1 MNTIKRSTIA
11 KHFVNNQSF
20 SKNFSLERFKTIK
33 DCYNVFDLVKIE
45 AICIFNRKPTTLRR
59 KKLNS
64 VALFP

>member
-33 DCYNVFDLVKIE
+33 DCYCLTWSKLKLYVFLIE
-45 AICIFNRKPTTLRR
+45 NLPHLGEK
-59 KKLNS
+59 N
-64 VALFP
+64 